1 MNWKERKI
9 NTIPGLLW
17 EESVMKKKYERRR
30 KRNQIINYMP
40 QIILWLLTLCSLAE
54 MIFCIWACM
63 EKYRIQVAAVSGLG
77 FISFIAGVAAL
88 VACRAPIPK
97 ITDRNAII
105 VRNEEILLGAS
116 IFLAVA
122 GIGVSVFTVNVAL
135 EEMWDGIL
143 VMGTLEA
150 LVKLCASFYI
160 TAYRNRYIVLLSN
173 GTLLCGSVMGRRKE
187 IRVSQIGKLE
197 VSLASNKFMAAYI
210 IRGIDRE
217 GKKQF
222 TFDTAMEEGG
232 ILYEKLEELQIPVKG
247 RTWTKRGLSLEE
259 LLERKY
265 LYSRETED
273 YHWQQRYIGVLKRIV
288 WVLLAL
294 MIVGCAVFHLILPMY
309 IPRKYCLFF
318 AALLP
323 LGDYL
328 LCLIFPQIVVPDDAQ
343 GAEEVWKSRHVMI
356 PTLSFLVVLLNGIG
370 ICYFILADYCVADGW
385 KLALFCLGI
394 SIIFAVP
401 VLVRI
406 PKLLRNPN
414 NIFSV
419 GAYGVLLGIGL
430 GLAITLLSM
439 GNEQVYQ
446 AQIADTRTK
455 EAESRTVY
463 YVYVTL
469 KDGKTVKV
477 DAPVRIY
484 ALASGG
490 FPMTVKEWEGVWG
503 IRFFNLYEEE

>member
-1 MNWKERKI
+1 ME
-9 NTIPGLLW
+9 
-17 EESVMKKKYERRR
+17 KKFERRR
-30 KRNQIINYMP
+30 KINQIINYIP

-54 MIFCIWACM
+54 MIFCIWACI
-63 EKYRIQVAAVSGLG
+63 ERYRIQVVVAAGIG
-77 FISFIAGVAAL
+77 FVSFIAGAVAL

-97 ITDRNAII
+97 ITDRNAVI
-105 VRNEEILLGAS
+105 VRNEEILLGAN

-122 GIGVSVFTVNVAL
+122 GIGVSVFTVNAAL

-160 TAYRNRYIVLLSN
+160 AAYRNRYIVLLSN

-187 IRVSQIGKLE
+187 ISVSQIGKLE
-197 VSLASNKFMAAYI
+197 VSVSHDIISDICVI
-210 IRGIDRE
+210 IRGINRE
-217 GKKQF
+217 GKKLF
-222 TFDTAMEEGG
+222 IFDTTMEEGNA
-232 ILYEKLEELQIPVKG
+232 LYEKLEEFHLPVEG

-259 LLERKY
+259 LAERNY

-273 YHWQQRYIGVLKRIV
+273 HHWQQRYIGVLKKIV

-294 MIVGCAVFHLILPMY
+294 MIVGGAVFHLILPMY
-309 IPRKYCLFF
+309 LPRKYCLFF

-343 GAEEVWKSRHVMI
+343 DAEEVWKSRHVMI
-356 PTLSFLVVLLNGIG
+356 PTLSSLVILLNVIG
-370 ICYFILADYCVADGW
+370 ICYFILADYCIADVW
-385 KLALFCLGI
+385 KLVLLCLGI

-419 GAYGVLLGIGL
+419 GAFGVLLGIGL

-439 GNEQVYQ
+439 GNEQVYP

-490 FPMTVKEWEGVWG
+490 FPVTVKEWEGIWG

>member
-1 MNWKERKI
+1 MKRKYRI
-9 NTIPGLLW
+9 
-17 EESVMKKKYERRR
+17 R
-30 KRNQIINYMP
+30 KVRNQIVNYIP
-40 QIILWLLTLCSLAE
+40 QIILGLLAVCSLAE

-63 EKYRIQVAAVSGLG
+63 ERYRIQVVVAAGIG
-77 FISFIAGVAAL
+77 FVSFIAGAAAL
-88 VACRAPIPK
+88 AACRAPIPK
-97 ITDRNAII
+97 ITDRNAVI
-105 VRNEEILLGAS
+105 VRNEEILLGAN

-122 GIGVSVFTVNVAL
+122 GICFSVLTVYLAL

-143 VMGTLEA
+143 VMGILEI
-150 LVKLCASFYI
+150 LEKLCASFYI
-160 TAYRNRYIVLLSN
+160 TAWRNQYIVLLSN
-173 GTLLCGSVMGRRKE
+173 GSLLCGSVRGRIKK
-187 IRVSQIGKLE
+187 ISVSQIGKLE
-197 VSLASNKFMAAYI
+197 VSIASNRFMAAFI
-210 IRGIDRE
+210 IRGMDRE
-217 GKKQF
+217 GKRLF
-222 TFDTAMEEGG
+222 TFDTAMEDGDV
-232 ILYEKLEELQIPVKG
+232 LYEKLEELQIPVEG

-265 LYSRETED
+265 LYSRERED
-273 YHWQQRYIGVLKRIV
+273 HHWQQRYIGVLKKIV
-288 WVLLAL
+288 WVLLVL
-294 MIVGCAVFHLILPMY
+294 MIVGCAVFHLVLPMY
-309 IPRKYCLFF
+309 MPRKYCLFF

-356 PTLSFLVVLLNGIG
+356 PTLSFLVIFLNCLG
-370 ICYFILADYCVADGW
+370 ICYFILANYCVADVW
-385 KLALFCLGI
+385 KLVLFCLGI

-401 VLVRI
+401 VLLRI

-414 NIFSV
+414 NIFST
-419 GAYGVLLGIGL
+419 GAYGVFLGIGL
-430 GLAITLLSM
+430 GLSVTLLSM
-439 GNEQVYQ
+439 GKQQVYP

-455 EAESRTVY
+455 EAESRTIY

-484 ALASGG
+484 SLASGG
-490 FPMTVKEWEGVWG
+490 FPVTVKAWKGVWG

>member
-1 MNWKERKI
+1 ME
-9 NTIPGLLW
+9 
-17 EESVMKKKYERRR
+17 KKFERRR
-30 KRNQIINYMP
+30 KINQIINYMP

-54 MIFCIWACM
+54 TIFCIWACI
-63 EKYRIQVAAVSGLG
+63 ERYRIQVVVAAGIG
-77 FISFIAGVAAL
+77 FVSFIAGAVALA
-88 VACRAPIPK
+88 ACRAPIPK
-97 ITDRNAII
+97 ITDRNAVI
-105 VRNEEILLGAS
+105 VRNEEILLGAN

-160 TAYRNRYIVLLSN
+160 AAYRNRYIVLLSN
-173 GTLLCGSVMGRRKE
+173 GTLLCSSVMGRRKE
-187 IRVSQIGKLE
+187 ISVSQIGKLE
-197 VSLASNKFMAAYI
+197 VSVSHDIISDICVI
-210 IRGIDRE
+210 IRGINRE
-217 GKKQF
+217 GKKLF
-222 TFDTAMEEGG
+222 IFDTTMEEGNA
-232 ILYEKLEELQIPVKG
+232 LYEKLEEFHLPVEG

-259 LLERKY
+259 LAERNY

-273 YHWQQRYIGVLKRIV
+273 HHWQQRYIGVLKKIV

-294 MIVGCAVFHLILPMY
+294 MIVGGAVFHLILPMY
-309 IPRKYCLFF
+309 LPRKYCLFF

-343 GAEEVWKSRHVMI
+343 DAEEVWKSRHVMI
-356 PTLSFLVVLLNGIG
+356 PTLSSLVILLNVIG
-370 ICYFILADYCVADGW
+370 ICYFILADYCIADVW
-385 KLALFCLGI
+385 KLVLLCLGI

-439 GNEQVYQ
+439 GNEQVYP

-490 FPMTVKEWEGVWG
+490 FPVTVKEWEGIWG

>member
-1 MNWKERKI
+1 ME
-9 NTIPGLLW
+9 
-17 EESVMKKKYERRR
+17 KKFERRR
-30 KRNQIINYMP
+30 KINQIINYMP

-54 MIFCIWACM
+54 TIFCIWACI
-63 EKYRIQVAAVSGLG
+63 ERYRIQVVVAAGIG
-77 FISFIAGVAAL
+77 FVSFIAGAVAL
-88 VACRAPIPK
+88 VACRAPISK
-97 ITDRNAII
+97 ITDRNAVI
-105 VRNEEILLGAS
+105 VRNEEILLGAN

-135 EEMWDGIL
+135 EEIWDGIL

-187 IRVSQIGKLE
+187 IHVSQIGKLE
-197 VSLASNKFMAAYI
+197 VSISSNKFMDACI

-217 GKKQF
+217 GKKLF
-222 TFDTAMEEGG
+222 IFDTAMEEGNT
-232 ILYEKLEELQIPVKG
+232 LYEKLEEFHLPVEG

-259 LLERKY
+259 LAERNY

-273 YHWQQRYIGVLKRIV
+273 HHWQRRYIGVLKKIV

-294 MIVGCAVFHLILPMY
+294 MIVGGAVFHLILPMY
-309 IPRKYCLFF
+309 LPRKYCLFF

-343 GAEEVWKSRHVMI
+343 DAEEVWKSRHVMI
-356 PTLSFLVVLLNGIG
+356 PTLSSLVILLNGIG
-370 ICYFILADYCVADGW
+370 ICYSILADYCIADVW
-385 KLALFCLGI
+385 KLVLLCLGI

-439 GNEQVYQ
+439 GNEQVYP

-490 FPMTVKEWEGVWG
+490 FPVTVKEWEGIWG

>member
-1 MNWKERKI
+1 
-9 NTIPGLLW
+9 
-17 EESVMKKKYERRR
+17 
-30 KRNQIINYMP
+30 
-40 QIILWLLTLCSLAE
+40 
-54 MIFCIWACM
+54 
-63 EKYRIQVAAVSGLG
+63 
-77 FISFIAGVAAL
+77 
-88 VACRAPIPK
+88 
-97 ITDRNAII
+97 
-105 VRNEEILLGAS
+105 
-116 IFLAVA
+116 
-122 GIGVSVFTVNVAL
+122 
-135 EEMWDGIL
+135 
-143 VMGTLEA
+143 
-150 LVKLCASFYI
+150 
-160 TAYRNRYIVLLSN
+160 
-173 GTLLCGSVMGRRKE
+173 
-187 IRVSQIGKLE
+187 
-197 VSLASNKFMAAYI
+197 MAAAI
-210 IRGIDRE
+210 HRRI
-217 GKKQF
+217 KK
-222 TFDTAMEEGG
+222 
-232 ILYEKLEELQIPVKG
+232 
-247 RTWTKRGLSLEE
+247 
-259 LLERKY
+259 
-265 LYSRETED
+265 
-273 YHWQQRYIGVLKRIV
+273 IV

-294 MIVGCAVFHLILPMY
+294 MIVGGAVFHLILPMY
-309 IPRKYCLFF
+309 LPRKYCLFF

-343 GAEEVWKSRHVMI
+343 DAEEVWKSRHVMI
-356 PTLSFLVVLLNGIG
+356 PTLSSLVILLNVIG
-370 ICYFILADYCVADGW
+370 ICYFILADYCIADVW
-385 KLALFCLGI
+385 KLVLLCLGI

-439 GNEQVYQ
+439 GNEQVYP

-490 FPMTVKEWEGVWG
+490 FPVTVKEWEGIWG